1 MRNRSYRRELLAL
14 LLAALL
20 APALA
25 SCSLVPG
32 SASAPSESTQVE
44 AGTADDP
51 DLIWRDDFNGSSG
64 AQPDTAHW
72 GYDLGAG
79 GWGSAELQTY
89 TQDPANVSIVGD
101 GTLRIR
107 AVGNAADQTF
117 TSARLTTK
125 THVDFTQG
133 TLQARLKLPA
143 DQGVLATFTLVA
155 SATADVHNPLAGT
168 IDVAQAS
175 ADPHKIYTT
184 LHGPKVNDPT
194 QQWKVGTSFDQ
205 SAAVDGNFHTY
216 QVQKTKG
223 QLAFAIDDNVTAIV
237 KAADLAA
244 TDQWVF
250 DQPFFIVLGVSVGGT
265 VLGPPTVASAFPAD
279 MIVDWISLSS
289 KVVA

>member
-1 MRNRSYRRELLAL
+1 MTVRSYRRGPIAL
-14 LLAALL
+14 LLVALMS
-20 APALA
+20 PALA
-25 SCSLVPG
+25 SCSLIPG
-32 SASAPSESTQVE
+32 NASAPAESSQAE
-44 AGTADDP
+44 AGTPEDP
-51 DLIWRDDFNGSSG
+51 DLIWRDDFNGVSG
-64 AQPDTAHW
+64 AQPDPTHW

-79 GWGSAELQTY
+79 GWGNAELQTY

-107 AVGNAADQTF
+107 AVGNAADKTF
-117 TSARLTTK
+117 TSGRLTTR

-143 DQGVLATFTLVA
+143 GQGVLATFSLVA
-155 SATADVHNPLAGT
+155 SATADVHNPLLGT

-175 ADPHKIYTT
+175 ADPHKVYTT
-184 LHGPKVNDPT
+184 LHGPKIADPA

-205 SAAVDGNFHTY
+205 SATVDGNFHTY

-223 QLAFAIDDNVTAIV
+223 QLAFAIDDHVTAIV
-237 KAADLAA
+237 KSTDLAP

-289 KVVA
+289 KVVT